1 VAKSVRKVINRAPFK
16 KLLSPRSKKKIIE
29 LNQTETSV
37 LVWNEK
43 IIFEGISG
51 EGSLPEKDQEK
62 LLKLKCI
69 ILADEVTPFFASGQK
84 FCISFRHG
92 IHYFFGQVIFQSAT
106 KDSILFEVF
115 GKQLYKFER
124 RKRDRLRVFPHK
136 HIKLKMQHQDLKIN
150 QSNSAPNN
158 ENVAFDKAD
167 NVISLGRARILRNSS
182 AGNLSESQAFSLWD
196 LGGNGFSILVDEE
209 NMSFFERAKESQEI
223 FKNIELAYD
232 VVNLSLTGVQV
243 LHTREQVAQ
252 LNPSIKYK
260 NQTTS
265 SKKIRVGMVINNPHE
280 NPLEWFLKLENEPYV
295 PEEERVLFQKFVV
308 NLEK

>member
-1 VAKSVRKVINRAPFK
+1 
-16 KLLSPRSKKKIIE
+16 
-29 LNQTETSV
+29 
-37 LVWNEK
+37 
-43 IIFEGISG
+43 
-51 EGSLPEKDQEK
+51 
-62 LLKLKCI
+62 
-69 ILADEVTPFFASGQK
+69 
-84 FCISFRHG
+84 
-92 IHYFFGQVIFQSAT
+92 
-106 KDSILFEVF
+106 
-115 GKQLYKFER
+115 
-124 RKRDRLRVFPHK
+124 
-136 HIKLKMQHQDLKIN
+136 MQHQDLKIN